1 MARSARTF
9 RFACMCSAALLTGLV
24 AWPGLRAQTAA
35 PQATTPPPT
44 TPPAGAT
51 PAAPATAAAPQPP
64 SPNVQIVF
72 VTVPPANATVTW
84 GKTRLGRTAPGRA
97 LVVTRPRD
105 SGPLDVV
112 VRAPGFLPVHT
123 RAHTFGDHR
132 VSVKLTRVEDKAT
145 LLGYRAPLDAG
156 VPLDPD
162 AGVLTEMPPSLLF
175 TPAPGT
181 TPATPAPTPAPAPAP
196 APSTGATPG
205 SRP

>member
-1 MARSARTF
+1 MT
-9 RFACMCSAALLTGLV
+9 
-24 AWPGLRAQTAA
+24 WQGLRAQTAPA
-35 PQATTPPPT
+35 PATQTATPPPAA
-44 TPPAGAT
+44 PPPGAT
-51 PAAPATAAAPQPP
+51 PATPVAPAVPQPP

-84 GKTRLGRTAPGRA
+84 GKTRLGRTAGRG

-132 VSVKLTRVEDKAT
+132 VSVKLTRLEEINT
-145 LLGYRAPLDAG
+145 LLGYKAPLDAG
-156 VPLDPD
+156 VPLDPTAVD
-162 AGVLTEMPPSLLF
+162 PALSEMPPSLMF

-181 TPATPAPTPAPAPAP
+181 TPATPAPAPVPAPAPAP
-196 APSTGATPG
+196 APATGATPAV
-205 SRP
+205 RP